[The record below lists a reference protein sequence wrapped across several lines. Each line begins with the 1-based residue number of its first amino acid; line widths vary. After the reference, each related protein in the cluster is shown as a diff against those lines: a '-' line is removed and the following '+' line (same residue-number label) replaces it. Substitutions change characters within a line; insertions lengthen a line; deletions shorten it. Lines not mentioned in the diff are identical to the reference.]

1 MFILKRL
8 IKEKNSLIFESKKEN
23 KGVYDLPGKY
33 AKKWLSFVD
42 NLKHACF
49 HSDII
54 FFKYSLTSE

>member
-33 AKKWLSFVD
+33 AKK
-42 NLKHACF
+42 
-49 HSDII
+49 
-54 FFKYSLTSE
+54 